1 MAELA
6 ALLQTEIP
14 EGRNHLTDSHT
25 NLERVAE
32 YCEQN
37 YFQSENKRLALEST
51 KNYTTQSLASVAYQ
65 INTLAYNFLQLLEL
79 QTMQLAE
86 MEGQMNHIAQTV
98 AIHKEKV
105 ARREIGVL
113 TANKVTNRQYKI
125 IAPANPEK
133 PIKYVRKSIDYTA
146 LDDIGH
152 GARWSGAGGTPRG
165 RRSGSAGAAPLPA
178 PTTKPPTPPQPA
190 RAPQASSTGTL
201 GRGTLGK
208 SSREYRTPPAVAPP
222 QVPSHYAPN
231 YPRRPPGY
239 STLPV
244 AQPQVGMVH
253 PNQHQATTN
262 YSQQDLHSSM
272 PPPPSPLIGSDGEH
286 SQHSMSLPG
295 QEYHMSARASSS
307 SAGGGSARGG
317 SVSPP
322 LPPPPADDELN
333 HDAFGRTVHNNNK
346 MNSQYNAVPAIV
358 PDEEDLPG
366 WVPKNYMEKVVAIYD
381 YYADKEDELSFQES
395 SVIYVLKKNDDGWWE
410 GVMDG
415 VTGLFPGNY
424 VEPCV

>member
-6 ALLQTEIP
+6 ALLQTDIP

-32 YCEQN
+32 YCEAN
-37 YFQSENKRLALEST
+37 YFQSENKRLALDST

-152 GARWSGAGGTPRG
+152 GARWSGSGGSGTPRG
-165 RRSGSAGAAPLPA
+165 RRSGSAPNPLPA
-178 PTTKPPTPPQPA
+178 PTTKPPTPPA
-190 RAPQASSTGTL
+190 VRSTNAANTGTL

-231 YPRRPPGY
+231 YPRAARPPGY
-239 STLPV
+239 SALPV
-244 AQPQVGMVH
+244 QPQVGMVH
-253 PNQHQATTN
+253 PNQHQSPSN

-272 PPPPSPLIGSDGEH
+272 PPPPSPLIGSDGEN
-286 SQHSMSLPG
+286 SQHSMVLPG
-295 QEYHMSARASSS
+295 HRASSS
-307 SAGGGSARGG
+307 SASGSARGG

-322 LPPPPADDELN
+322 LPPPPLEDEL
-333 HDAFGRTVHNNNK
+333 HDAFGARHMQAK
-346 MNSQYNAVPAIV
+346 MGGQYSSAVPTIV

-366 WVPKNYMEKVVAIYD
+366 WVPKNYIEKVVAIYD
-381 YYADKEDELSFQES
+381 YYADKDDELSFQES
-395 SVIYVLKKNDDGWWE
+395 AVIYVLKKNDDGWWE